1 MTAQTHLDLGRRERQ
16 IMEAVYRRGRASVG
30 DVLAELPDPPSYST
44 VRAMLGKLQRKGYL
58 RQEQDGPRY
67 LYLPAVPRE
76 KARRTALRNVLNTFF
91 NGSAEQAVVALL
103 QMADTELPA
112 DVVARLG
119 ERVRRARKE
128 GR

>member
-30 DVLAELPDPPSYST
+30 DVLAELPDPPSYSA

-76 KARRTALRNVLNTFF
+76 KARRTALRNILNTFF

>member
-1 MTAQTHLDLGRRERQ
+1 MAQTHLDLGRRERQ
-16 IMEAVYRRGRASVG
+16 IMEAVYRLRRASVN
-30 DVLAELPDPPSYST
+30 DVLAQLPDPPSYSS

-67 LYLPAVPRE
+67 IYTPALSRE
-76 KARRTALRNVLNTFF
+76 NARRTALKNLLDTFF
-91 NGSAEQAVVALL
+91 NGSAEQAAVALL
-103 QMADTELPA
+103 QMSDTAVPA
-112 DVVARLG
+112 TVLDRLH

>member
-1 MTAQTHLDLGRRERQ
+1 MAQTHLDLGRRERQ
-16 IMEAVYRRGRASVG
+16 IMEAVYRLRRASVN
-30 DVLAELPDPPSYST
+30 DVLAQLPDPPSYSS

-67 LYLPAVPRE
+67 IYTPALSRE
-76 KARRTALRNVLNTFF
+76 KARRTALMNLLDTFF
-91 NGSAEQAVVALL
+91 NGSAEQAAVALL
-103 QMADTELPA
+103 QMSDTAVPA
-112 DVVARLG
+112 TVLDRLH